1 MTVRDSL
8 FHNALLAVAYSTTE
22 FARGGATLSVKVL
35 FFRTYL
41 SSIATNMGEVV
52 IPQDHKPHT
61 PTTTGSAD
69 DWLGCDHDVETPV
82 YLLVQPSFATG
93 FVDAQWCIAW
103 PVGGL
108 TEERMT
114 AWRHIRVDACMS
126 LVDPDEGPQFGYSRP
141 ITKTDGP
148 GTAKRVML
156 VNTTLAMRKKIE
168 QLAQDEYALSS
179 GENSGSAVQAGRVWV
194 KKLLD
199 AMVASGLV
207 SSNSRDRVVLQA
219 SGCTFV

>member
-1 MTVRDSL
+1 
-8 FHNALLAVAYSTTE
+8 
-22 FARGGATLSVKVL
+22 
-35 FFRTYL
+35 
-41 SSIATNMGEVV
+41 MGE
-52 IPQDHKPHT
+52 ITIAQDHKQHT
-61 PTTTGSAD
+61 PAPSGSAD

-93 FVDAQWCIAW
+93 FRDAQWCIAW

-126 LVDPDEGPQFGYSRP
+126 LVDPDEGPQYGYSGP

-148 GTAKRVML
+148 GSAKRFML
-156 VNTTLAMRKKIE
+156 VNTTLAMRRKIE
-168 QLAQDEYALSS
+168 QLAQVDYALSS
-179 GENSGSAVQAGRVWV
+179 GEHFGSAVQASRVWV

-207 SSNSRDRVVLQA
+207 SSGRRDRIVLQA
-219 SGCTFV
+219 SDCTFVYFILFD